1 MLFLSQKDW
10 KLGCIVKVGC
20 HLSIVRCINEVH
32 PVNEYAS
39 RQHMIAR
46 LKVEAVFL

>member
-1 MLFLSQKDW
+1 MDKR
-10 KLGCIVKVGC
+10 KTPKA
-20 HLSIVRCINEVH
+20 VH